1 MDDRPVGTVT
11 FLFTDIE
18 GSTRLLRD
26 LGAERYR
33 QVLNEHRRL
42 LRRALTTHGGYEVD
56 TQGDAFLV
64 AFDRPRAGVEAAADA
79 QRAFADHA
87 WPNGRDLRVRMGVHT
102 CEATATTEGYVGI
115 GIHRGRRICE
125 AAHGGQVLVSH
136 ITRDL
141 LEADEHGLMFL
152 DLGEHRLKDLTEP
165 QRLFQLLLQD
175 LPGQFPPLRTL
186 GNRPTNLPVQATP
199 LVGRD
204 REVGDVIELL
214 RRPDVRAVTLTGP
227 GGIGK
232 TRLALQAAAELL
244 EDFPNGVHFVTV
256 AAITDPNLVLPAIAQ
271 TLGVNETAGQ
281 ELSAYLETKDLLLV
295 VDSLEQVI
303 DAALLLARALADAPS
318 IKLLMTSQEALHV
331 SAEHVYPVP
340 PLRLPDPRQLPE
352 LSALQRNEAIALFTE
367 RAQAVRPDFEVT
379 NENSSTVSEIC
390 VRLDGLPLALELAA
404 ARIGVLSPDAMLK
417 RLGKRLQ
424 LLRRGGR
431 DVPERQQT
439 LADTVAWSYDLLD
452 GDQRVLF
459 ARLGVFAGG
468 FTLEAAEAVCNAEL
482 DTLGSLI
489 DKSLVRRDGDRF
501 AMLETVREYSLE
513 RLAASGDDA
522 NHRDRHA
529 AFFEEMAVRA
539 YDKRFDREAE
549 LAEELEREHDNLR
562 AALDV
567 LGEVGLQRRL
577 RLAGRLGWFWH
588 VRSHLSEGR
597 DRLSEALAGTPSRDE
612 DRACA
617 LLAAGELAA
626 SQGDGEAAIPLIEEA
641 QSIWRQLG
649 REQEIALGLHHLG
662 WAHSSVG
669 DLHTAREYM
678 ERSLELQKKLGRP
691 FLVNRAQLGLLQI
704 LIKLGDVQTVRRLAP
719 EALELAR
726 RLGDLPAEGWSYHFL
741 ADCALLEEDF
751 VGAEEE
757 YRRSLDIARRTGDE
771 AQVSYELQ
779 GVAMAA
785 AGREDARR
793 ALRMG
798 GAADSRLRALG
809 VGVDSFWTALV
820 DRYLGKAR
828 AALGSESADAAW
840 DGGCTMGF
848 NRAIEEAI
856 RPDASQ

>member
-1 MDDRPVGTVT
+1 MDS
-11 FLFTDIE
+11 L
-18 GSTRLLRD
+18 
-26 LGAERYR
+26 
-33 QVLNEHRRL
+33 
-42 LRRALTTHGGYEVD
+42 
-56 TQGDAFLV
+56 
-64 AFDRPRAGVEAAADA
+64 
-79 QRAFADHA
+79 
-87 WPNGRDLRVRMGVHT
+87 
-102 CEATATTEGYVGI
+102 
-115 GIHRGRRICE
+115 
-125 AAHGGQVLVSH
+125 
-136 ITRDL
+136 
-141 LEADEHGLMFL
+141 FL

-549 LAEELEREHDNLR
+549 LAEELEREQDNLR

-577 RLAGRLGWFWH
+577 RLAGRLGWFWQ

-597 DRLSEALAGTPSRDE
+597 DRLSAALAGTPSRDE

-704 LIKLGDVQTVRRLAP
+704 LIGLGDVQTVRRLAP

-757 YRRSLDIARRTGDE
+757 YRRGLDIARRTGDE

-798 GAADSRLRALG
+798 GAAEARLRALG
-809 VGVDSFWTALV
+809 VGADSVLDSAGRPLPRQGAHRSRLRERGRGLGRGLHDGIQARDRRGNQARRQPVDAKQRGLRRLPFP
-820 DRYLGKAR
+820 RYLAGA
-828 AALGSESADAAW
+828 
-840 DGGCTMGF
+840 
-848 NRAIEEAI
+848 
-856 RPDASQ
+856 